1 MWPESDFPLSHSC
14 EVTQLESDRAGIQT
28 EIFLE
33 TESSPEPDFSLPPT
47 LPLSTPSPP
56 STAPAA
62 RPGLQGTP
70 SLGQG
75 VNKGK
80 SDIAQTKEKLWLG
93 HWGEVQGQSLL
104 NCELVGGKE
113 RLVSPCLFLSQ
124 GRKSPPGVRDTL
136 LPGRG

>member
-1 MWPESDFPLSHSC
+1 MWPESDFPLSHLC
-14 EVTQLESDRAGIQT
+14 EVTQLESNRPGIQT

-47 LPLSTPSPP
+47 LPLSTSSPP

-75 VNKGK
+75 VNRGK
-80 SDIAQTKEKLWLG
+80 SDIAQTKEEELWLG

-104 NCELVGGKE
+104 NCELVGGRE
-113 RLVSPCLFLSQ
+113 GSLPCLSLPQ
-124 GRKSPPGVRDTL
+124 RRK
-136 LPGRG
+136 